1 MRRQE
6 MAVSN
11 KNRIPFAGLA
21 ASRIER
27 ANIMCLVLSGLLG
40 AADIITQV
48 VRPAAR

>member
-27 ANIMCLVLSGLLG
+27 ANIMCLVLSVAKEPVG
-40 AADIITQV
+40 
-48 VRPAAR
+48 VRL